1 MIKKILDWLTWPLRT
16 LKNRQEQRK
25 LEKRLEELKKRDPF
39 IYKQMFMAEL
49 RDGIFNLLK
58 RLIGGS
64 SLTLAVIYTVG
75 HIVIAM
81 ICNNLITGASF
92 ELAAVDAVVEPII
105 NGVWFFV
112 LHSAYKKYKGIE

>member
-1 MIKKILDWLTWPLRT
+1 
-16 LKNRQEQRK
+16 
-25 LEKRLEELKKRDPF
+25 
-39 IYKQMFMAEL
+39 MFMAEL

-92 ELAAVDAVVEPII
+92 ELAAVDAIVEPMI
-105 NGVWFFV
+105 NGVWFYI
-112 LHSAYKKYKGIE
+112 LHKGYKKFKGLE

>member
-1 MIKKILDWLTWPLRT
+1 MSEFK
-16 LKNRQEQRK
+16 E
-25 LEKRLEELKKRDPF
+25 
-39 IYKQMFMAEL
+39 
-49 RDGIFNLLK
+49 GIFNLLK

-64 SLTLAVIYTVG
+64 SLTLAIIYTLG

-92 ELAAVDAVVEPII
+92 ELAAVDAVIEPII

-112 LHSAYKKYKGIE
+112 LHKVWKKYKGLE

>member
-1 MIKKILDWLTWPLRT
+1 MSEFK
-16 LKNRQEQRK
+16 E
-25 LEKRLEELKKRDPF
+25 
-39 IYKQMFMAEL
+39 
-49 RDGIFNLLK
+49 GIFNLLK

-64 SLTLAVIYTVG
+64 ILTLAIIYTLG

-92 ELAAVDAVVEPII
+92 ELATVDAVIEPII

-112 LHSAYKKYKGIE
+112 LHKVWKKYKGLE

>member
-1 MIKKILDWLTWPLRT
+1 MSEFK
-16 LKNRQEQRK
+16 E
-25 LEKRLEELKKRDPF
+25 
-39 IYKQMFMAEL
+39 
-49 RDGIFNLLK
+49 GIFNLLK

-64 SLTLAVIYTVG
+64 SLTLAIIYTLG

-92 ELAAVDAVVEPII
+92 ELAAVDAIVEPII

-112 LHSAYKKYKGIE
+112 LHKVWKKYKGLE